1 MNKSSRFFWIGLVLI
16 LLTIGCSQEKKYAGP
31 VEKIT
36 VAAFAGDITAL
47 VYFAKEK
54 GLFEKKSL
62 EVTIND
68 FAGGKATAQA
78 MLTGKADI
86 STSSSSVF
94 VSKSFI
100 HSDLRTIGT
109 ISTFEH
115 LELIARKNSGIS
127 SVPNL
132 KGKSVGLTKG
142 SSGEFFLGTFLLF
155 NGLDLQDIEIVD
167 LSPVDIVNSILKGS
181 IDAGFTWDPYIYYIK
196 EALGENAVSWPGQSG
211 QAGHFLLLTTQT
223 WIDNNP
229 EALERFLASLLEAE
243 DFSDQNPKEFKDF
256 TRKKFNYKKDYID
269 YVWPKT
275 KFTVSLPQSLILSA
289 EDQAR
294 WRIENKLTDKTE
306 EPNYW
311 DYIYLKG
318 LKAVKSEAVT
328 IIH

>member
-16 LLTIGCSQEKKYAGP
+16 LLTISCSQEKKYAGP

-68 FAGGKATAQA
+68 FAGGKAAAQA

-142 SSGEFFLGTFLLF
+142 SSGEFFFG
-155 NGLDLQDIEIVD
+155 N
-167 LSPVDIVNSILKGS
+167 IL
-181 IDAGFTWDPYIYYIK
+181 
-196 EALGENAVSWPGQSG
+196 
-211 QAGHFLLLTTQT
+211 
-223 WIDNNP
+223 
-229 EALERFLASLLEAE
+229 
-243 DFSDQNPKEFKDF
+243 
-256 TRKKFNYKKDYID
+256 
-269 YVWPKT
+269 
-275 KFTVSLPQSLILSA
+275 
-289 EDQAR
+289 
-294 WRIENKLTDKTE
+294 
-306 EPNYW
+306 
-311 DYIYLKG
+311 
-318 LKAVKSEAVT
+318 T
-328 IIH
+328 I

>member
-1 MNKSSRFFWIGLVLI
+1 M
-16 LLTIGCSQEKKYAGP
+16 
-31 VEKIT
+31 
-36 VAAFAGDITAL
+36 
-47 VYFAKEK
+47 
-54 GLFEKKSL
+54 
-62 EVTIND
+62 
-68 FAGGKATAQA
+68 
-78 MLTGKADI
+78 
-86 STSSSSVF
+86 
-94 VSKSFI
+94 
-100 HSDLRTIGT
+100 
-109 ISTFEH
+109 
-115 LELIARKNSGIS
+115 
-127 SVPNL
+127 
-132 KGKSVGLTKG
+132 
-142 SSGEFFLGTFLLF
+142 GTFLLF

-181 IDAGFTWDPYIYYIK
+181 IDAGFTWEPYVYYIK